1 MSNKTYKFNELEA
14 LQLGQ
19 ALRGAL
25 REQSPLKL
33 TISRCAKKME
43 EVLGGFSDKK
53 QLLME
58 SIVVKDEAGAMVAI
72 DGLEGEPQSITDY
85 QLSVTEEEAVL
96 AFKNISEKEVEVE
109 LPEISGD
116 AKVLIKGEK
125 YTLEQFLDMD
135 PDASGSLAYVYLTLV
150 D

>member
-135 PDASGSLAYVYLTLV
+135 PDASGSLAYV
-150 D
+150 